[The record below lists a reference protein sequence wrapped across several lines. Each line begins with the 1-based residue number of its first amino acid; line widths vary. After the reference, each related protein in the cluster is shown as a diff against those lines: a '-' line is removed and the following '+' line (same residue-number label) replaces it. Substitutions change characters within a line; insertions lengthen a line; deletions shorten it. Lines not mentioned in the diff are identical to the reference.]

1 MLNLIKQLFSLLTS
15 KQRKRFYVLQ
25 ILVVIMAFSEIIGVA
40 SIVPFM
46 ALVGDISLLQQD
58 TLIKSMYNASGVKT
72 DFQFLFLLGVGVLAM
87 LCISAVV
94 SALTTWRLSMFAEK
108 IGTEIA
114 DRLYQHYLK
123 QDWLFHATG
132 SSAQLTKQISNE
144 TIRVTNQVLLPLMH
158 MNARVVLTLMMSVG
172 LFAFDPL
179 VAIIGLSAFAL
190 AYLILYKLVR
200 KKLHQNGQIIS
211 RVTESRFR
219 LMNEGFGGIKDVLL
233 LGRDEYFISR
243 FNATGTALAHTQG
256 TNGGIAHIPRYFME
270 LVAFGSVI
278 SLVLYLI
285 ASHQGQLGAVLP
297 ILSVYAL
304 AGFKLLPA
312 FQNIYFSIA
321 GIKGNIS
328 AFESIKQD
336 LIDSTHTINSPMVAT
351 QHSPLSFKRH
361 ITLKD
366 ISFTYPNKSQ
376 PALDKINLSI
386 PVNSVTGIVGS
397 SGSGKST
404 LIDLILGLIQAQHG
418 EFCIDNTPITDQNR
432 RLWQSKIGFV
442 PQSIFLS
449 EGTIAENIA
458 FGIPQNKINLN
469 QVRHAL
475 TLAHLDDLVQTL
487 DQNIHTTIGE
497 RGIQLSGGQRQRIGI
512 ARALYHEAEALIF
525 DEATSAL
532 DGITERLIMEAI
544 HDFAGKKTIIMVA
557 HRLKTIQK
565 CDNIFL
571 MDKGQVIAQGTYQH
585 LVKTNDVFKRMTM
598 HA

>member
-25 ILVVIMAFSEIIGVA
+25 VLVVIMAFSEIIGVA

-58 TLIKSMYNASGVKT
+58 TLIKSIYNASGVKT
-72 DFQFLFLLGVGVLAM
+72 DFQFLFLLGIGVLAM

-233 LGRDEYFISR
+233 LGRDEDFISR

-256 TNGGIAHIPRYFME
+256 TNSGIAHIPRYFME

-366 ISFTYPNKSQ
+366 INFTYPNKPQ

-585 LVKTNDVFKRMTM
+585 LVKTNEVFKRMTM

>member
-25 ILVVIMAFSEIIGVA
+25 VLVVIMAFSEIIGVA

-58 TLIKSMYNASGVKT
+58 TLIKSIYNASGVKT
-72 DFQFLFLLGVGVLAM
+72 DFQFVFLLGIGVLAM

-144 TIRVTNQVLLPLMH
+144 TTRVTNLVLLPLMH

-190 AYLILYKLVR
+190 AYWILYKLVR

-233 LGRDEYFISR
+233 LGRDEDFISR

-366 ISFTYPNKSQ
+366 INFTYPNKPQ

-544 HDFAGKKTIIMVA
+544 HDFAGKKNHYHGCTPSQNNSKV
-557 HRLKTIQK
+557 R
-565 CDNIFL
+565 
-571 MDKGQVIAQGTYQH
+571 
-585 LVKTNDVFKRMTM
+585 
-598 HA
+598 